1 MAYLNPPR
9 PANPRLGTYYAIFA
23 SALAAI
29 FLVATMLDQLGVK
42 RLLLSHAA
50 IAAPL
55 VLCLVVAIAARTLE
69 EQEFFLAGR
78 RVPPVFGGLA
88 LAATAIGGVGF
99 FALVGALYILGFDAL
114 AFPMGIVAGFAV
126 TAILISPYL
135 YKAGAYTMAGFFR
148 MRFARRTPSLIAS
161 LLLTVPCA
169 LLLAAELQAGAF
181 VASLFTSATFVS
193 SVWIGVAVICAITV
207 LGGMR
212 SLTWTQCV
220 QYLVILAGV
229 IVPLTIVST
238 LETNLPVPQITF
250 GGLLERIAGQE
261 IGSGAALSEPLPLA
275 QGLPD
280 NVPQA
285 ALKPF
290 LQAFGVLSA
299 TDFILLGFCVMAG
312 TAVMP
317 ALLTRTGTASN
328 GFEVRH
334 TIAWGALFAGLFLL
348 TVPAYAAFAKFL
360 TLQDIVGVPPSKL
373 PGWIAGLREAGLAD
387 FSDKNGDGV
396 IGASELLIS
405 RDGVTLALPIMAN
418 MRFTLVALVAAAGI
432 VATVAAASAQAYT
445 IGASLSDDLF
455 RTLAGERATPSKRM
469 AVARLSIVAV
479 TVGAAVVVT
488 SERLDLL
495 QVAAWAMSLAA
506 SAFLPAITLSIWW
519 ARTTWLG
526 VAAAM
531 LAGFGVAAAHMLVFS
546 GLLAAQGLHLDGML
560 AAVLGVPA
568 GYLAGIGVSLITPAP
583 DGKVAETAQEI
594 RDPGGETLFDR
605 PARPVLPQEE

>member
-23 SALAAI
+23 SAIAAI
-29 FLVATMLDQLGVK
+29 FIVATMLDQLGVK
-42 RLLLSHAA
+42 RLLLSHAT

-55 VLCLVVAIAARTLE
+55 LLCVIVAVSARTLD
-69 EQEFFLAGR
+69 EQEFFVAGR

-88 LAATAIGGVGF
+88 LASTALGGVSF

-114 AFPMGIVAGFAV
+114 AFPMGMVAGFAV
-126 TAILISPYL
+126 AAILISPYL
-135 YKAGAYTMAGFFR
+135 YKAGTYTVAGFFR
-148 MRFARRTPSLIAS
+148 QRFDRRMPSIIAS
-161 LLLTVPCA
+161 VLLVVPCA

-181 VASLFTSATFVS
+181 VASLFTSATFTS
-193 SVWIGVAVICAITV
+193 SVWIGAAAICGVTI

-220 QYLVILAGV
+220 QYLVILAGLL
-229 IVPLTIVST
+229 VPLTIVST
-238 LETNLPVPQITF
+238 METNLPVPQITF
-250 GGLLERIAGQE
+250 GGLLERISGQE
-261 IGSGAALSEPLPLA
+261 IGSGAALSDPLPLA
-275 QGLPD
+275 QGLPG
-280 NVPQA
+280 NLPQA

-299 TDFILLGFCVMAG
+299 TDFVLLGFCVLAG

-328 GFEVRH
+328 GFEVRR
-334 TIAWGALFAGLFLL
+334 TVAWGTLFVGVFLL
-348 TVPAYAAFAKFL
+348 TIPAYAAFAKFL

-373 PGWIAGLREAGLAD
+373 PGWISGLREAGLAD

-432 VATVAAASAQAYT
+432 IATLAAASAQAYT
-445 IGASLSDDLF
+445 AGASLSDDLF
-455 RTLAGERATPSKRM
+455 RALAGAQATPSKRM
-469 AVARLSIVAV
+469 AVARLATVAV
-479 TVGAAVVVT
+479 TVGAALVVT
-488 SERLDLL
+488 TQSLDLL
-495 QVAAWAMSLAA
+495 QVAAWAFSLAA
-506 SAFLPAITLSIWW
+506 STFFPALTLSIWW
-519 ARTTWLG
+519 TRTTWFG

-531 LAGFGVAAAHMLVFS
+531 VVGFTVAAAHILIFS
-546 GLLAAQGLHLDGML
+546 GMLAANGIDLDGML

-568 GYLAGIGVSLITPAP
+568 GFLAGVGVSLLTPPP
-583 DGKVAETAQEI
+583 DAKAVETTHEI

-605 PARPVLPQEE
+605 PARPVMPQEE